1 MEIEVLGVEG
11 DTKYLGRKLT
21 FTDPHRMEVE
31 SRIASAW
38 KKFHVQKQELLNR
51 DYSLNDRLRLF
62 HGTVTPT
69 VLYGC
74 EAWTMTVELDQR
86 LRVTQRQML
95 RMIFQMPRRRVAV
108 ESDTETSEGAEQHG
122 QISTDVNTDESLE
135 PWQEWIRRST
145 HEVEHRMG
153 RLKMEDWVTLRKR
166 RKWRWAHKIA
176 TTIHETW
183 GPLVLKWD
191 PSPHLGVF
199 RNRNTGR
206 PKLRWAD
213 DIKQYVYRKIHGT
226 TPTQS
231 INPRFDNAWLEY
243 ARNASHWKQL
253 EDGYAQKDV

>member
-1 MEIEVLGVEG
+1 MEIEVLGVDGEA
-11 DTKYLGRKLT
+11 KYLERKLT
-21 FTDPHRMEVE
+21 FTDSHRIEVE

-38 KKFHVQKQELLNR
+38 KKFHVQKQELMNR

-74 EAWTMTVELDQR
+74 EAWTMTTELEQR

-95 RMIFQMPRRRVAV
+95 RMILQMPRRRVTL
-108 ESDTETSEGAEQHG
+108 ESETDTSEGAEQ
-122 QISTDVNTDESLE
+122 QAQASIDVTTDESLE

-145 HEVEHRMG
+145 REVEHRMG
-153 RLKMEDWVTLRKR
+153 RLNLDDWITLQRR
-166 RKWRWAHKIA
+166 RKWRWARKIA
-176 TTIHETW
+176 TSTQEAW

-191 PSPHLGVF
+191 PSPHLGVL
-199 RNRNTGR
+199 RNRRTGK
-206 PKLRWAD
+206 PKARWAD
-213 DIKQYVYRKIHGT
+213 DIKQYIYRKIHGT
-226 TPTQS
+226 TPAHS

-243 ARNASHWKQL
+243 ARNASHWKML